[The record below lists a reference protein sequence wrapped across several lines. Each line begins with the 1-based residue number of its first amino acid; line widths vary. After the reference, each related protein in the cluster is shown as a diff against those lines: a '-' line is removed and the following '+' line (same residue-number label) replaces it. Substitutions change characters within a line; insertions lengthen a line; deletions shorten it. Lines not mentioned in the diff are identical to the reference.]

1 MATGI
6 SDVDAILAVLKTFYA
21 KEGVQNLLKRNS
33 PVVKAIGDLRVE
45 GKEQAFSAMFSFGG
59 AVSADYTVAL
69 ANAQNHMKNQEF
81 KVTPGQLFSVYPLN
95 AKEVQAS
102 LTKRGAYMKM
112 AGAKHFAASEGLR
125 KMLAAAFYGRGFGE
139 LAIAGSAYTLT
150 GGTALSITLPD
161 DAIIKL
167 GVGSRLA
174 FKTSVSAT
182 SESAV
187 VTVNKIVG
195 NTVTVTPDSGVSYS
209 SNATDIIC
217 FAGSCDANGPLLPMG
232 IGGWLPIVNGRV
244 DGTSDTNW
252 TTYIGTKFFNVNR
265 DADVESLAGA
275 FYDGRGE
282 SVASKQTKKYAIKQ
296 LIKKVRRNGSQ
307 ANMIVLNDDDWAEF
321 SDEIESTNTYFTQTS
336 TKSSKKASV
345 GFGDVSASFSTNFI
359 ENIYDDPYCPKGQ
372 FYVLDKDTVELWSYT
387 NTDIKDDNIVAN
399 EAGKIMNADVDENKG
414 HEDAPYKLLI
424 DDYLSVQQG
433 TPTAGGPTSIVAM
446 NMFASYAIWNTSVN
460 GVGIFYGATNLVE
473 AAV

>member
-21 KEGVQNLLKRNS
+21 KEGVQSLLKRNS

-69 ANAQNHMKNQEF
+69 ANAKNQMKNQEF

-102 LTKRGAYMKM
+102 LTKRGAYLKM

-125 KMLAAAFYGRGFGE
+125 KMLAAAFYGRGYGE
-139 LAIAGSAYTLT
+139 LAIAKEAYTLT
-150 GGTALSITLPD
+150 GGSATVITLPD

-174 FKTSVSAT
+174 FKTSVDAT
-182 SESAV
+182 TEAAV
-187 VTVNKIVG
+187 VTVNRIEG
-195 NTVTVTPDSGVSYS
+195 NKVTVTPDSGTSYS
-209 SNATDIIC
+209 VNATDIIA
-217 FAGSCDANGPLLPMG
+217 FAGSVDSNGPLLPMG
-232 IGGWLPIVNGRV
+232 LGGWLPIVNKRKNG
-244 DGTSDTNW
+244 DSDTIW
-252 TTYIGTKFFNVNR
+252 TDYIKQRFFNVNR
-265 DADVESLAGA
+265 QEDVESLAGA
-275 FYDGRGE
+275 FVDGTAE
-282 SVASKQTKKYAIKQ
+282 TEAVKQTKKYAIKQ

-321 SDEIESTNTYFTQTS
+321 SDELESTNSYFTQTS
-336 TKSSKKASV
+336 TKGKKQASV
-345 GFGDVSASFSTNFI
+345 GFADITASFSTNFI

-372 FYVLDKDTVELWSYT
+372 FYVLDKDVIELWSYT
-387 NTDIKDDNIVAN
+387 NTDIKDDGVVAN

-433 TPTAGGPTSIVAM
+433 EPTKDGPTSIVAM
-446 NMFASYAIWNTSVN
+446 NLFASYAVWNTSVC
-460 GVGIFYGATNLVE
+460 GVGIFYGADNLIEV
-473 AAV
+473 AA